1 MSAKR
6 LGRVVGLVFVL
17 AAILSGATATAA
29 QAAESATSQA
39 VEVSTLTIDWS

>member
-1 MSAKR
+1 MSAKK

-29 QAAESATSQA
+29 QAAEPATSQSF
-39 VEVSTLTIDWS
+39 EISTLTIDWS

>member
-6 LGRVVGLVFVL
+6 LGRFVGLAFVL

-29 QAAESATSQA
+29 QAAEPTSQS